1 MSKKNRNAV
10 QNKPPTR
17 PKPSAFNTA
26 LHGFFNVVAM
36 MVDRLGWGGALIVL
50 VFFFIQ
56 YNGTSEQKQKVI
68 DKFVLGKEL
77 DLVYPFI
84 GLGVLGI
91 AVFVGQNHYWRKKVS
106 TLNAEINRL
115 SKWKSDH
122 QQKQI
127 GANLHHTDNNEQT
140 Q

>member
-1 MSKKNRNAV
+1 MSKNNKNAAP
-10 QNKPPTR
+10 NKPLTR
-17 PKPSAFNTA
+17 PKAGAFNTT
-26 LHGFFNVVAM
+26 LHGFFSVVAM

-56 YNGTSEQKQKVI
+56 YNGTTEQKQKII

-77 DLVYPFI
+77 DLVYPYI
-84 GLGVLGI
+84 GLGILGI
-91 AVFVGQNHYWRKKVS
+91 VVFVGQSHYWRKKIS
-106 TLNAEINRL
+106 ILNAEIDRL

-127 GANLHHTDNNEQT
+127 GVNLHHTENNAKPQ
-140 Q
+140 